1 MMELLQNGWLW
12 GGLAVVVALA
22 AAALLF
28 SRAKRKQPM
37 SLDKAKRLFH
47 LRREWLEANFFTIAS
62 KSGKPRG
69 LSWTDV
75 VFAHEVAFARDRKTG
90 RLRALVAVTIHFAAV
105 EGGGMEDNPNVSNPR
120 AATAV
125 FLLDGD
131 AWATDGKAVMNLDPA
146 GTILHYKE
154 ELEPAE

>member
-1 MMELLQNGWLW
+1 MSQLLQNGWLW
-12 GGLAVVVALA
+12 GALAVVVALVG
-22 AAALLF
+22 AALMM
-28 SRAKRKQPM
+28 SRTKRRQPM

-47 LRREWLEANFFTIAS
+47 LRREWLEANFFSIVA

-69 LSWTDV
+69 LIWTEV
-75 VFAHEVAFARDRKTG
+75 VFADEVAFARDRKTG
-90 RLRALVAVTIHFAAV
+90 RLRALVAVTIHFSAV
-105 EGGGMEDNPNVSNPR
+105 EGGGMEDNPNVTNPR